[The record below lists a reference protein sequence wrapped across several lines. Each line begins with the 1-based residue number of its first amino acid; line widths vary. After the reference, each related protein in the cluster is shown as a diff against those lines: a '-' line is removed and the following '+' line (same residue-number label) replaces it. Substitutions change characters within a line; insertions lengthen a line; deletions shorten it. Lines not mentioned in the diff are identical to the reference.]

1 MMTKMK
7 NVFVRL
13 PVYTGD
19 VSGAAS
25 ALYELGGMCVIHDPS
40 GCNSTYNTHDEVRWY
55 DRASLIY
62 ISGLSEVD
70 AITGNDDKFIK
81 DTVDA
86 AGKLDPK
93 FIAIFCS
100 PVPYLNGTDF
110 KAIAKVIEKRTG
122 IPTFHIDTNAM
133 HDYTIGAANAFLRFA
148 EKFLAS
154 DSVAKTASDRVRL
167 NILGLTPLDFT
178 SKEAAGDMR
187 TLLEEAGFEVT
198 SVWAMDS
205 DFDELMKAPT
215 ADVNLVISSTGFG
228 LAELMHEKY
237 GIPYVAGVPE
247 GQFTERVLDTLKLS
261 ASDGRCRMPYIEVL
275 SECKGGAEAAVVGE
289 AVTAGSLA
297 ASISLEEGKAVRII
311 NTAELVSEKLIGEN
325 DSYPKGEDEITE
337 EIRKYAEIYA
347 DPLFEIV
354 CKKHTLFHRVPHLA
368 YSGRVYLDEMK

>member
-1 MMTKMK
+1 MTKMK

-55 DRASLIY
+55 DRESLIY

-70 AITGNDDKFIK
+70 AITGNDEKFIH

-86 AGKLDPK
+86 AEKLKPK

-110 KAIAKVIEKRTG
+110 KAIAKVIEKRSG
-122 IPTFHIDTNAM
+122 ISTFHIETNAM

-148 EKFLAS
+148 EKFL
-154 DSVAKTASDRVRL
+154 DSETAGKPKENSPRINV
-167 NILGLTPLDFT
+167 LGLTPLDFT
-178 SKEAAGDMR
+178 VKESAGR
-187 TLLEEAGFEVT
+187 IRKTIAEAGFELV
-198 SVWAMDS
+198 SLWAMDA

-215 ADVNLVISSTGFG
+215 ADVNLVISSTGFR
-228 LAELMHEKY
+228 LAEFMHEKY
-237 GIPYVAGVPE
+237 GIPYVVGVPE
-247 GQFTERVLDTLKLS
+247 GKLADRIFDAVRQS
-261 ASDGRCRMPYIEVL
+261 CNDGECRMPYLEVL
-275 SECKGGAEAAVVGE
+275 KKYRGKAETAVVGE
-289 AVTAGSLA
+289 AVTAGSLG
-297 ASISLEEGKAVRII
+297 ASVCLEKGAPVRIV
-311 NTAELVSEKLIGEN
+311 NTAELVSEKLLGED
-325 DSYPKGEDEITE
+325 DSYPRGEDEITA
-337 EIRKYAEIYA
+337 EIRKYNEIYA

-354 CKKHTLFHRVPHLA
+354 CNKDTEFHRVPHLA
-368 YSGRVYLDEMK
+368 YSGRVYLEEMK